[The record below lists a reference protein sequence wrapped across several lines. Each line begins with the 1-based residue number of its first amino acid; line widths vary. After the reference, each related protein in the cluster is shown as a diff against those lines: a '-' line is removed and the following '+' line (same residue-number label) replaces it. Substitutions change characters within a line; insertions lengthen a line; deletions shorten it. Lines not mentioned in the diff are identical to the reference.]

1 MEITEIYAL
10 IHLLVTVFLM
20 IAILLQAKNEVE
32 NQVKF
37 NRHLDW
43 LIKMDERIETLE
55 GKENTN
61 D

>member
-1 MEITEIYAL
+1 MEITEIYTL
-10 IHLLVTVFLM
+10 IHLFITVFLV
-20 IAILLQAKNEVE
+20 IAILRQAKNEVE

-37 NRHLDW
+37 NRHLEW
-43 LIKMDERIETLE
+43 IIELQKRIETLE